1 MGNKFRNILLVGLGI
16 VVGVVASIQFS
27 AMAQKQTAPLPLDEL
42 RQLADVFGLIKSDYV
57 EPVEDKKLLT
67 EAISGMVSSLDPHSA
82 YLDKKAFQELKE
94 GTQGRFGGLGIEV
107 GMEDGYVK
115 VISPIEDTPAYRA
128 GIKPGD
134 LITKLDNTSVK
145 GLTLDEAVKKMR
157 GDPSTKITL
166 TIARKNMTKPIVITL
181 VREEIQVKSVKS
193 KVIEPGYAWLRIAQF
208 QEPTV
213 EDLATH
219 INRIYARNPN
229 IKGIVLDLRNDPGGI
244 LPGAI
249 GVSQTVACIIGIALA
264 LLVAC
269 LVGGLHTL
277 AQHKFNMPSFIIT
290 LATLNLMYGLAGIV
304 CEGFPIANAYPA
316 WFMFLG
322 TGKIGVVPVP
332 AIILILVA
340 AFSFFMMRYTT
351 TGRAIYAVGGNAES
365 ARLSGINVGKT
376 KFVTFAVIQLMC
388 VLAAFMNSAQLA
400 SGSYSFG
407 RGWEVDV
414 VSATVIGGTSMDGG
428 IGNPWG
434 TLMGILFLGVINNG
448 MTIMNVDI
456 YMQYVIRALIM
467 IFAVLIST
475 IRAKAKA

>member
-1 MGNKFRNILLVGLGI
+1 MNKNKVKNIFLDHSIEILLVLI
-16 VVGVVASIQFS
+16 VIFMSFMSPTFLTVTNILNIFRNMALKGVIA
-27 AMAQKQTAPLPLDEL
+27 
-42 RQLADVFGLIKSDYV
+42 FGMTMVI
-57 EPVEDKKLLT
+57 
-67 EAISGMVSSLDPHSA
+67 ISGQIDLS
-82 YLDKKAFQELKE
+82 
-94 GTQGRFGGLGIEV
+94 V
-107 GMEDGYVK
+107 GSQVALAG
-115 VISPIEDTPAYRA
+115 VI
-128 GIKPGD
+128 
-134 LITKLDNTSVK
+134 V
-145 GLTLDEAVKKMR
+145 
-157 GDPSTKITL
+157 
-166 TIARKNMTKPIVITL
+166 ARCC
-181 VREEIQVKSVKS
+181 R
-193 KVIEPGYAWLRIAQF
+193 
-208 QEPTV
+208 
-213 EDLATH
+213 D
-219 INRIYARNPN
+219 
-229 IKGIVLDLRNDPGGI
+229 

-249 GVSQTVACIIGIALA
+249 GVSQTVACIIGIALSIV
-264 LLVAC
+264 VAC

-376 KFVTFAVIQLMC
+376 KFVAFAVIQLMC